1 MRRTAL
7 AVLALTAAI
16 LAPGGASASPTIFHS
31 TLPHFI
37 HRANGQASSSNW
49 SGYAAYNTTF
59 TDVKASWIQPAANC
73 SSATTAQYASFWVGL
88 DGYKS
93 SSVEQLGTDSDCSG
107 RNSPSYYAWWEMYPN
122 PSNTI
127 AGFAVR
133 PGDSMTAE
141 VSRLATLYT
150 LKLTNNT
157 TGQTFST
164 TKTASAAN
172 SSAEWVAEAPSQ
184 CIIIFCRVLP
194 LANYGTMTFTNAS
207 ATSGTAKAISS
218 YANDSITMTDM
229 TGTIVRATVSGLTGG
244 GTSFSDTWHHS

>member
-1 MRRTAL
+1 M
-7 AVLALTAAI
+7 
-16 LAPGGASASPTIFHS
+16 IFHS

-37 HRANGQASSSNW
+37 HRANGATSSSNW
-49 SGYAAYNTTF
+49 SGYAAYNATF
-59 TDVKASWIQPAANC
+59 TDVKATWVQPAANC
-73 SSATTAQYASFWVGL
+73 SSTTTAQYASFWVGI

-93 SSVEQLGTDSDCSG
+93 SSVEQLGTDSDCSS
-107 RNSPSYYAWWEMYPN
+107 RNHPSYYAWWEMYPN
-122 PSNTI
+122 PSNQI

-133 PGDSMTAE
+133 PGDTMTAE

-164 TKTASAAN
+164 TKTATAAN

-207 ATSGTAKAISS
+207 ATSGTAKPISG
-218 YANDSITMTDM
+218 YTNDSITMTDM
-229 TGTIVRATVSGLTGG
+229 TGTTVRATVSGLLAS
-244 GTSFSDTWHHS
+244 GTSFSDTWRHS